1 MSKTLLAFAAS
12 LLLASVCPWAPA
24 AAQDKLVQQYK
35 PVKVENAWARAT
47 PAKAENGAAYLTLK
61 SAAAD
66 RLTGVSTPVAKQA
79 ELHQMTMDG
88 TVMKMRQIAGLDLP
102 AGQPVTL
109 KPGGI
114 HVMLLGLTQPLKTGQ
129 SFPLTLH
136 FAKTGTQVVI
146 VKVEKVGAMGPQ
158 MGGGGGHAGQMQ
170 MPAHH

>member
-1 MSKTLLAFAAS
+1 MSTQRVS
-12 LLLASVCPWAPA
+12 GPG
-24 AAQDKLVQQYK
+24 
-35 PVKVENAWARAT
+35 AWAR
-47 PAKAENGAAYLTLK
+47 PAGAAA
-61 SAAAD
+61 SAAPAVVVLGPRT
-66 RLTGVSTPVAKQA
+66 RLVRIALAGCGVVGGSLVRLLQ
-79 ELHQMTMDG
+79 ERGDE
-88 TVMKMRQIAGLDLP
+88 IAGARGVRLQLARILVRDPARPRGLDLP